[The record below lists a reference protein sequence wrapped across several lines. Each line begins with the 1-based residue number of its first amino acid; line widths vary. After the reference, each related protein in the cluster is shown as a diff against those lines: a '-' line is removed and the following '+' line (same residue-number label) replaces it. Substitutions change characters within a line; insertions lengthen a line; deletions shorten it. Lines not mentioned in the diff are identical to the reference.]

1 MLHDDAPLS
10 RPAPDRAAAR
20 RRAALSPIAEIPF
33 GPALLIKRFRLDN
46 GLIILTLVDRSSPVA
61 SYHTWFR
68 VGSRHEQRGKTGLS
82 HLFEHLMFN
91 QTLHMKQGELDRRIE
106 AEGGET
112 NASTWTDW
120 THYHTELPAEGL
132 PRMVEIESDRMQ
144 HLVLRAPQVRSEKE
158 VVANERRMRVDDDV
172 EGAVSEKLYALAF
185 SKHPYHHPTIG
196 WMKDIKG
203 FTPEDCRAFYRTYYA
218 PNNATIVVAGDF
230 DERALLSRIAD
241 AYGYIPA
248 ADLPAPPRVVEP
260 RQRAERVHVMKL
272 PTSTGK
278 LSIGYHAPAFGDH
291 DYPALS
297 LLNELLFLGR
307 GSRMF
312 QRLVRKDELAA
323 DVGASIAP
331 FVDPGLYDLWVS
343 LQPGKSAKAALH
355 ALDEELDRVKQ
366 KRVAQADLERVKSRS
381 ELSFL
386 MALETVAGK
395 AEQIGFY
402 ETVLGDPSLL
412 FARLEQYRAITTTD
426 LQRVAQR
433 VLDRTQRTRIEVR
446 PDAKAAKRASA

>member
-1 MLHDDAPLS
+1 MLHDDAPLARLAPTRS
-10 RPAPDRAAAR
+10 AERPVRAP
-20 RRAALSPIAEIPF
+20 SPIAEIPF
-33 GPALLIKRFRLDN
+33 GPALVIKRYRLDN
-46 GLIILTLVDRSSPVA
+46 GLTILTLVDRSSPVA

-68 VGSRHEQRGKTGLS
+68 VGSRHEKRGKTGLS

-132 PRMVEIESDRMQ
+132 PRMVDIESDRMQ

-158 VVANERRMRVDDDV
+158 VVANERRQRVDDDI
-172 EGAVSEKLYALAF
+172 EGAVSEKLYSLAF
-185 SKHPYHHPTIG
+185 KRHPYHHPTIG
-196 WMKDIKG
+196 WMKDIEG

-218 PNNATIVVAGDF
+218 PNNATIVVAGDL
-230 DERALLSRIAD
+230 DERALLRRISER
-241 AYGYIPA
+241 YGAIPA
-248 ADLPAPPRVVEP
+248 AELPPPPRVVEP
-260 RQRAERVHVMKL
+260 KQTAERVHVMKL
-272 PTSTGK
+272 PTATGK
-278 LSIGYHAPAFGDH
+278 LAIGYHAPAFGDD
-291 DYPALS
+291 DYPALA
-297 LLNELLFLGR
+297 LLNELLFLGH
-307 GSRMF
+307 GSRVF

-343 LQPGKSAKAALH
+343 MQPGKSAKAALR
-355 ALDEELDRVKQ
+355 ALDQELDRVRQ
-366 KRVAQADLERVKSRS
+366 RRVAQADLERVKSRS

-402 ETVLGDPSLL
+402 ETVLGDPGLL
-412 FARLEQYRAITTTD
+412 FTRLAQYRAITTGD
-426 LQRVAQR
+426 LLHVAQR
-433 VLDRTQRTRIEVR
+433 VLDRKQRTRIEVR
-446 PDAKAAKRASA
+446 PDPKAAKRASA

>member
-1 MLHDDAPLS
+1 VIHRYRLS
-10 RPAPDRAAAR
+10 
-20 RRAALSPIAEIPF
+20 
-33 GPALLIKRFRLDN
+33 N
-46 GLIILTLVDRSSPVA
+46 GLTILTLVDRSSPVA

-68 VGSRHEQRGKTGLS
+68 VGSRHEKRGKTGLS

-132 PRMVEIESDRMQ
+132 PRMVDLESDRMQ
-144 HLVLRAPQVRSEKE
+144 HLLLRAPQVRSEKE
-158 VVANERRMRVDDDV
+158 VVANERRMRVDDDI
-172 EGAVSEKLYALAF
+172 EGAVSEKLYSLAF
-185 SKHPYHHPTIG
+185 ERHPYHHPTIG

-203 FTPEDCRAFYRTYYA
+203 FTPADCRAFYRTYYA
-218 PNNATIVVAGDF
+218 PNNATLVVAGDF
-230 DERALLSRIAD
+230 DERALLRRIAER
-241 AYGYIPA
+241 YGHLQA
-248 ADLPAPPRVVEP
+248 AELPEPPRVVEP
-260 RQRAERVHVMKL
+260 KQTKERVHLMRL
-272 PTSTGK
+272 PTTTGK
-278 LSIGYHAPAFGDH
+278 LAIGYHAPAFGDA

-297 LLNELLFLGR
+297 LLNELLFLGQGCR
-307 GSRMF
+307 VF
-312 QRLVRKDELAA
+312 QRMVRKDKLAS

-331 FVDPGLYDLWVS
+331 FVDPGLYDVWVS
-343 LQPGKSAKAALH
+343 LQPGASARAALRV
-355 ALDEELDRVKQ
+355 LDEELDRVRQ
-366 KRVAQADLERVKSRS
+366 RRVAQADLARVKSRS

-402 ETVLGDPSLL
+402 ETVLGDPGLL
-412 FARLEQYRAITTTD
+412 FARLEQYRAITTDD
-426 LQRVAQR
+426 LLRVAQR

-446 PDAKAAKRASA
+446 PDASAVKKAAS

>member
-1 MLHDDAPLS
+1 MSP
-10 RPAPDRAAAR
+10 RKPNRAAAR
-20 RRAALSPIAEIPF
+20 RVSAGALEPIAEIPF
-33 GPALLIKRFRLDN
+33 GPALVIKRYRLYN
-46 GLIILTLVDRSSPVA
+46 GLTILTLVDRSSPVA

-68 VGSRHEQRGKTGLS
+68 VGSRHEKRGKTGLS

-132 PRMVEIESDRMQ
+132 SRMVEIESDRMQ
-144 HLVLRAPQVRSEKE
+144 HLVLRAPQVKSEKE
-158 VVANERRMRVDDDV
+158 VVANERRQRVDDDV
-172 EGAVSEKLYALAF
+172 EGAVSEKLYSLAF
-185 SKHPYHHPTIG
+185 KRHPYHHPTIG
-196 WMKDIKG
+196 WMKDIEG
-203 FTPEDCRAFYRTYYA
+203 FTPSDCRAFYRTYYA

-230 DERALLSRIAD
+230 DEAALVRRITER
-241 AYGYIPA
+241 YGHIEPA
-248 ADLPAPPRVVEP
+248 QLPKPPRVVEP
-260 RQRAERVHVMKL
+260 PQTAERVHVMKL
-272 PTSTGK
+272 PTATAK
-278 LSIGYHAPAFGDH
+278 LAIGYHAPAFGDD
-291 DYPALS
+291 DYPALA
-297 LLNELLFLGR
+297 LLNELLFLGQ

-312 QRLVRKDELAA
+312 QRLVRKEALAA

-343 LQPGKSAKAALH
+343 MQPGKSLKAALRV
-355 ALDEELDRVKQ
+355 LDEELDRVRER
-366 KRVAQADLERVKSRS
+366 RVAKPDLDRVKSRS

-402 ETVLGDPSLL
+402 ETVLGDPGFL
-412 FARLEQYRAITTTD
+412 FTRLKQYREITTSD
-426 LQRVAQR
+426 LLRVAQR
-433 VLDRTQRTRIEVR
+433 VLHTKQRTRIEVK
-446 PDAKAAKRASA
+446 PDPRAAKRAAS